1 MSVITKYTS
10 GDQALDESKTGQL
23 LDKLML
29 DVVRQ
34 HVAELPKIMKEL
46 IPILKTDTLSPTVFN
61 ILVRPWLRANMLA
74 SWWKTIK
81 WGSEKDRVDEYLSI
95 IDKFELLLNRDP
107 GYINMLMLFMR
118 SVELNSTEL
127 LSIFAEIKEFHKIFI
142 QHEFQNG
149 KPCSPSY
156 FIEYGVYSLFYMAEQ
171 MGLSR
176 KQQNKYVAVIT
187 GELYTNLKK
196 RRCAFDK
203 INFLNRFEKNKNTA
217 LYFIYDPTCP
227 VTQKTL
233 SYLKT

>member
-29 DVVRQ
+29 DVARQ
-34 HVAELPKIMKEL
+34 FATDAPKKIEELTL
-46 IPILKTDTLSPTVFN
+46 ILKADSLSPVVFN
-61 ILVRPWLRANMLA
+61 ILIRHCIRANMLA
-74 SWWKTIK
+74 SWWKTVT
-81 WGSEKDRVDEYLSI
+81 WSSEKDRAEEYLSL

-107 GYINMLMLFMR
+107 QFINMLMLFMR
-118 SVELNSTEL
+118 TIELNSTEL
-127 LSIFAEIKEFHKIFI
+127 LSIFAEIKEFFNIFI
-142 QHEFQNG
+142 HYEFKNG
-149 KPCSPSY
+149 KPCSASY
-156 FIEYGVYSLFYMAEQ
+156 FIEYGIYSLFYMAEQ

-176 KQQNKYVAVIT
+176 KQQNKYVEVIT
-187 GELYTNLKK
+187 GELYTKLKK
-196 RRCAFDK
+196 RRHAFDK

-233 SYLKT
+233 SRIKT

>member
-1 MSVITKYTS
+1 MSIITKYTS

-29 DVVRQ
+29 N
-34 HVAELPKIMKEL
+34 VARLYAIETPKKIEEL
-46 IPILKTDTLSPTVFN
+46 ILILKTDSLSPVDFN
-61 ILVRPWLRANMLA
+61 MLIRPWLRANMLA
-74 SWWKTIK
+74 SWWKTIT
-81 WGSEKDRVDEYLSI
+81 WSSEKDRAEEYLSL

-118 SVELNSTEL
+118 TITLNSTEL
-127 LSIFAEIKEFHKIFI
+127 LSIFAEIKEFLNIFI
-142 QHEFQNG
+142 HHEFQNG
-149 KPCSPSY
+149 KPCSASY

-196 RRCAFDK
+196 RRHTFDK

-227 VTQKTL
+227 LIQNTL
-233 SYLKT
+233 NHLKK